1 MSYKTYYCEH
11 CRSPYGWVQQEKTP
25 GYCGAKCR
33 SADTSRQAKK
43 SFDQIQLDRIASR
56 IPASA
61 KNADTL
67 APRVPLDR
75 DLPPPREQ
83 RCECCSIT
91 EHNGLPIKF
100 KWFHIDGN
108 VNNDNPPNLRLL
120 CPNCFSQQSI

>member
-11 CRSPYGWVQQEKTP
+11 CRSSYGWVQQEKTP
-25 GYCGAKCR
+25 GYCSSKCC
-33 SADTSRQAKK
+33 SADANRQAQK
-43 SFDQIQLDRIASR
+43 SFDQIQLERIANR

-61 KNADTL
+61 KNSGTL
-67 APRVPLDR
+67 APRVDR
-75 DLPPPREQ
+75 EPPELREQ

-108 VNNDNPPNLRLL
+108 VNNDNPPNLRFL

>member
-1 MSYKTYYCEH
+1 
-11 CRSPYGWVQQEKTP
+11 
-25 GYCGAKCR
+25 
-33 SADTSRQAKK
+33 
-43 SFDQIQLDRIASR
+43 
-56 IPASA
+56 
-61 KNADTL
+61 
-67 APRVPLDR
+67 VPLDR

>member
-11 CRSPYGWVQQEKTP
+11 CRSPYGWVQQEQTP
-25 GYCGAKCR
+25 GYCSTKCR
-33 SADTSRQAKK
+33 SADVNRQAKK
-43 SFDQIQLDRIASR
+43 SFDQIQLDRIASS

-61 KNADTL
+61 KNSGTL
-67 APRVPLDR
+67 APRQDR
-75 DLPPPREQ
+75 DLPELREQ
-83 RCECCSIT
+83 RCECCGII

-120 CPNCFSQQSI
+120 CPNCLSQQSI

>member
-11 CRSPYGWVQQEKTP
+11 CRSPYGWVQQEKAP

-43 SFDQIQLDRIASR
+43 SVDQIQLDRIASR

-75 DLPPPREQ
+75 DLPLPREQ

-91 EHNGLPIKF
+91 EHNSLPIKF

>member
-61 KNADTL
+61 KNADNL

-75 DLPPPREQ
+75 DLPLPREQ

-91 EHNGLPIKF
+91 EHNSLPIKF

-108 VNNDNPPNLRLL
+108 ANNDNPPNLRLL
-120 CPNCFSQQSI
+120 CPNCLSQQSI